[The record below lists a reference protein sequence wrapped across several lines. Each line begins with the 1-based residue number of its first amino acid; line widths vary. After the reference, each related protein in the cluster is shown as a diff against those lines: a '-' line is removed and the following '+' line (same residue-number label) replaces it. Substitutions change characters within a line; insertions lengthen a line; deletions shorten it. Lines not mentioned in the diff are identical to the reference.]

1 MDEARKRGAV
11 WALCGAMMVLG
22 ATGCETETRAQDVP
36 AVISS
41 TPSSTPI
48 FVHTPASRTVR
59 IMGCCDSLT
68 TGNDGTSYR
77 NELDLLLRQV
87 GVEPVHVV
95 TAKPGSLCSTWAPKL
110 EALIRE
116 NRPDVLLLNC
126 GTNDAAK
133 PQAQLGAFGRTYASM
148 IDVARKAGVK
158 VMVSKLQISDVST
171 TPWQPWL
178 PLNEAKL
185 NEVIDRASKFY
196 GDVGLADFSAIPAT
210 AENTTDGVHSTSIG
224 EQLYAKAWFDE
235 GVRLGWW

>member
-1 MDEARKRGAV
+1 MMAM
-11 WALCGAMMVLG
+11 LAMM
-22 ATGCETETRAQDVP
+22 GCQTETQTEAQDVP

-41 TPSSTPI
+41 TPSSAPT
-48 FVHTPASRTVR
+48 FVHTPTPRTVK

-87 GVEPVHVV
+87 NIEPVHVV
-95 TAKPGSLCSTWAPKL
+95 TAKPGSLCSTWAPRL

-116 NRPDVLLLNC
+116 HRPDVLLLNC

-133 PQAQLGAFGRTYASM
+133 PQTQLEAFGRTYASM

-158 VMVSKLQISDVST
+158 VMVSKLQISDIST

-178 PLNEAKL
+178 PLNEAKI
-185 NEVIDRASKFY
+185 NEVIDRASKYY
-196 GDVGLADFSAIPAT
+196 GDVGLADLSAIPAT
-210 AENTTDGVHSTSIG
+210 DGNTTDGVHSSPIG